1 MAIGYSA
8 ALTIHGAL
16 HTMNI
21 TLTGGGGFL
30 ASQLVRR
37 LLTQG
42 VAGRA
47 VSRMVSVDLVPCPVA
62 DSRVHSIVADINNA
76 DALARAITAETDA
89 VAHLAA
95 VVSGQAEADF
105 DLGLRVNVDATR
117 LLLERCRA
125 LGTRPRVL
133 FTSSVAAFGG
143 PLPARL
149 EDDTRTLPQ
158 SSYGVQ
164 KVIGE
169 LLVGDYSRKGF
180 IDGVAV
186 RVPTISVRPGAPNK
200 AASSFAS
207 GIIREPLAGVEAVCP
222 VAPETRMWLQSPAR
236 AIDNLVHALALDTQ
250 LLGVDRTVN
259 LPGLSVSVAQMLDAL
274 REAAGEEV
282 ARRVRFE
289 RDAVIERIV
298 ASWPSDFTAARAR
311 ELGFVADEDYLAI
324 VRAHMASLASL
335 H

>member
-1 MAIGYSA
+1 MN
-8 ALTIHGAL
+8 LTI
-16 HTMNI
+16 
-21 TLTGGGGFL
+21 TGGGGFL
-30 ASQLVRR
+30 ASMLIRR
-37 LLTQG
+37 LLDQG

-47 VSRMVSVDLVPCPVA
+47 VTRIVSVDLTPCPVT
-62 DSRVHSIVADINNA
+62 DPRVHSIVADLNDA
-76 DALARAITAETDA
+76 DVLTQAISADTQA

-105 DLGLRVNVDATR
+105 ELGLRVNIDATR
-117 LLLERCRA
+117 LLLERARA
-125 LGTRPRVL
+125 LGTRPRVV
-133 FTSSVAAFGG
+133 FSSSVAAFGG

-186 RVPTISVRPGAPNK
+186 RLPTISVRPGAPNQ

-207 GIIREPLAGVEAVCP
+207 GIIREPLAGVEAICP
-222 VAPETRMWLQSPAR
+222 VSAETRMWVLSPAR
-236 AIDNLVHALALDTQ
+236 AIDNLVHALTLDTRA
-250 LLGVDRTVN
+250 LGVDRTVN
-259 LPGLSVSVAQMLDAL
+259 LPGLSVSVAEMIDAL

-282 ARRVRFE
+282 VKLIRVAP
-289 RDAVIERIV
+289 DPVIERIV
-298 ASWPSDFTAARAR
+298 ASWPNDFTAARAR
-311 ELGFVADEDYLAI
+311 ALGFVADENYLAI
-324 VRAHMASLASL
+324 VRAHMAYQ
-335 H
+335 

>member
-1 MAIGYSA
+1 
-8 ALTIHGAL
+8 
-16 HTMNI
+16 MNI

-30 ASQLVRR
+30 ASMLIRR
-37 LLTQG
+37 LLDQG
-42 VAGRA
+42 IAGRA
-47 VSRMVSVDLVPCPVA
+47 VARVTSVDLAPCPVN
-62 DSRVHSIVADINNA
+62 DPRVHSIVADINDA
-76 DALARAITAETDA
+76 DALARAIGADTDA

-143 PLPARL
+143 PLPSRL

-180 IDGVAV
+180 IDGVVV

-207 GIIREPLAGVEAVCP
+207 GIIREPLAGVDAVCP
-222 VAPETRMWLQSPAR
+222 VSPETRMWLQSPAR
-236 AIDNLVHALALDTQ
+236 AIDNLAHALAIDTA

-259 LPGLSVSVAQMLDAL
+259 LPGLSVSVAEMVAAL
-274 REAAGEEV
+274 REAAGADV
-282 ARRVRFE
+282 AARIRVE
-289 RDAVIERIV
+289 PDADIERIV
-298 ASWPSDFTAARAR
+298 ASWPADFTAARAR
-311 ELGFVADEDYLAI
+311 ELGFVADEDYLGV
-324 VRAHMASLASL
+324 VRAHMAYMAAAG

>member
-1 MAIGYSA
+1 MN
-8 ALTIHGAL
+8 LTI
-16 HTMNI
+16 
-21 TLTGGGGFL
+21 TGGGGFL
-30 ASQLVRR
+30 ASMLIRR
-37 LLTQG
+37 LLDQG

-47 VSRMVSVDLVPCPVA
+47 VTRIVSVDLTPCPVI
-62 DSRVHSIVADINNA
+62 DPRVHSIVADLNDAAVLTQAISA
-76 DALARAITAETDA
+76 DTHAI
-89 VAHLAA
+89 VHLAA
-95 VVSGQAEADF
+95 VVSGQAEVDF

-117 LLLERCRA
+117 LLLERARA
-125 LGTRPRVL
+125 LGTRPRVV
-133 FTSSVAAFGG
+133 FSSSVAAFGG

-180 IDGVAV
+180 IDGMAV
-186 RVPTISVRPGAPNK
+186 RLPTISVRPGAPNQ

-207 GIIREPLAGVEAVCP
+207 GIIREPLAGVAAVCP
-222 VAPETRMWLQSPAR
+222 VATDTRMWVQSPER
-236 AIDNLVHALALDTQ
+236 AIDNLVHALTLDTRA
-250 LLGVDRTVN
+250 LGVDRTVN

-274 REAAGEEV
+274 REAAGEDV
-282 ARRVRFE
+282 VKLIRFE
-289 RDAVIERIV
+289 PDPIIERIV

-311 ELGFVADEDYLAI
+311 ELGFVADENYLAI
-324 VRAHMASLASL
+324 VRAHRAYMAAQS